1 MPLAIMML
9 GQLLMRLVP
18 GLVGFVAKMPL
29 TILAVGLAGSTL
41 LAGKVAADAALSGL
55 REAISANPQS
65 WCIATAFGADL
76 ALYWF
81 VQGMTVSI
89 GIVVFLT
96 IKAPALQAAADL
108 AKAAK

>member
-1 MPLAIMML
+1 MPMVILML

-18 GLVGFVAKMPL
+18 GLVGFVAKMPV

-41 LAGKVAADAALSGL
+41 LAGKVASDAALVGL
-55 REAISANPQS
+55 QEAISASPQS
-65 WCIATAFGADL
+65 WCIATAFGVDL
-76 ALYWF
+76 FFYWF
-81 VQGMTVSI
+81 IQGLTVSV

-96 IKAPALQAAADL
+96 IKAPALNAAAEL